1 MHRSV
6 LWALVSLSLLSL
18 CASAQENR
26 VVRVGVAVM
35 ENKAGRSVPGEMER
49 DRLVAS
55 LNQEK
60 PDKKLRFKV
69 QGVPLQGMTPDEAGD
84 EATQKK
90 CDYVVYTTLLQL
102 QSSTDP
108 TMPQRPGTG
117 TMQTNPAGVWSTPP
131 GGRQLSPEYR
141 ATVEYRLYR
150 PGNPGAIAGSPVSY
164 QQPADEET
172 VVSQIMNQIANRVFA
187 DIKKAPPPMQE

>member
-1 MHRSV
+1 MK
-6 LWALVSLSLLSL
+6 
-18 CASAQENR
+18 ND
-26 VVRVGVAVM
+26 
-35 ENKAGRSVPGEMER
+35 AGRSLPGNLER
-49 DRLVAS
+49 DRLVAA
-55 LNQEK
+55 LNQLK
-60 PDKKLRFKV
+60 PDKKMHFKV
-69 QGVPLQGMTPDEAGD
+69 QGIPLEGMTPEEVGD

-90 CDYVVYTTLLQL
+90 CDYVVYTTLVQL

-108 TMPQRPGTG
+108 TMTQRPVPG

-141 ATVEYRLYR
+141 ATVDYRLYR
-150 PGNPGAIAGSPVSY
+150 TGNPSAVASSPVSY

-187 DIKKAPPPMQE
+187 EIRKAPTPMHE